1 MMNVVI
7 RKETEQDIYQV
18 NNLIRDAFWNLFEPG
33 CTEHYLA
40 HVIRKSDD
48 YINDFSL
55 LACIDNQ
62 VVGVIMY
69 TRSTIVQS
77 NKTIPV
83 LTFGPLA
90 VDPLWQKQGI
100 GAKLIEHSMALA
112 EAKGE
117 KAIIIYGH
125 STYYPRFGFI
135 PCSSANI
142 VNEKGMVI
150 DAFMIRPLGQ
160 TNVSSLAG
168 TFYESPVFELVKDQD
183 AVEQFDHGFPP
194 KEKGT
199 PKWNLH
205 E

>member
-77 NKTIPV
+77 NKMIPV

-125 STYYPRFGFI
+125 PTYYPRFGFI